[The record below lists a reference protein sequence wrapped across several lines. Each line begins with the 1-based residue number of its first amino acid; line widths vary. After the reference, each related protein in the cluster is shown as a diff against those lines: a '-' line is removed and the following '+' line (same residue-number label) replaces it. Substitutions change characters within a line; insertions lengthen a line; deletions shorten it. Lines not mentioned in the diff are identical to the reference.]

1 MDLDEIKGILTS
13 GLSTDRVEAV
23 SEGDKLALR
32 VVSEAFAGLSKVKR
46 QQKVYS
52 LLNDRIRSGEIHAIT
67 METFAPEELAD

>member
-1 MDLDEIKGILTS
+1 VDLDEIKGILTS